1 MSVDERAKDPRSL
14 RRELA
19 RRRLAEQGLASTP
32 RPSGP
37 PASTPPSAP
46 TPVSAATS
54 ASAPGSTSAPVGAG
68 GTSARGDR
76 PLSAGQ
82 RRMWSLQNLD
92 PCTTGYNVRLALD
105 LTGPVRADALR
116 AAAEAVVARHDV
128 LRTTYR
134 MDGAGQVVQVVHP
147 ALAPVVDQRDLTDL
161 PAGERSA
168 RAGELCAALAATPF
182 DLSADSPLRLGLFTT
197 GPQALTLI
205 VVAHHIAWDDSTT
218 AIFFGELVA
227 FLRDRCAVLP
237 AAPQFADV
245 ALRPVTEDP
254 AAGLAF
260 WRGVLDPPP
269 EPLVLPE
276 LTAADRGA
284 GGVDQTRV
292 LGAGLAAR
300 FREAAREHRAS
311 TFMILTAAVAVLL
324 RRYGGARDVVIGV
337 PVVNRDVDGGAE
349 VVGYLGNTIPLRLRL
364 DDADTFAA
372 VVAQARRVCLAAY
385 AHQDVDLDDIGRAAD
400 PERARGDAAL
410 FGVVLSLRASMLEP
424 FRAAGISARRRHVPG
439 DDARFDLTLAV
450 EIDGDTVTV
459 EANHPSTG
467 PARALV
473 ARLLGHLD
481 RLLDVVLA
489 RPDVALRDIELLGD
503 TERDQLLVAWN
514 DTAAVPAPQLLPERF
529 AAQAAAT
536 PDAPAVLADGERL
549 TYRQLDRRANRLA
562 RLLVEHG
569 AGPESVVALG
579 IPCSADMVVAV
590 LAVARAGAS
599 YVPVDPDY
607 PPDRVRLMLTDSRP
621 VLLLTTAAGQG
632 ALPAVDGLR
641 AVLLDAADTLA
652 RLGALPDHDLTDAE
666 LVAPLHPEHPAYVI
680 YTSGST
686 GVPKGV
692 VVAHR
697 ALANHLDWAV
707 ARFPGLAGHTLMHS
721 SISFDFSVTP
731 LLATLT
737 CGGAVELCAD
747 SPDAI
752 ARAAGAATFLKIT
765 PSHLPLLASVRFAD
779 DGPRTLVIAGE
790 ELRGEALD
798 QWKWR
803 RPADDRFAVIN
814 EYGPT
819 ETTVGALLHPVDAA
833 PDGTGTVGAVPVGS
847 PVANTT
853 CHVLDE
859 NLRLAPLGVPG
870 ELYIGGA
877 QLARGYLN
885 RPGLS
890 ASRFVADPY
899 GPPGARLYR
908 TGDLMRRLPS
918 GALQFLGR
926 VDDQV
931 KIRGHRVELGEI
943 ESVLLAAPGVAQA
956 TVAARTDGPGGRYLA
971 AYLVLADGAQ
981 PDAAALRAHAAATL
995 PDHMVPATLTFLPA
1009 LPLSPSGKVDRRA
1022 LPAPRFGAD
1031 PAAASPARPP
1041 ASGAE
1046 TTLAALFA
1054 DILGV
1059 ESVRLDTSF
1068 FELGGDSILAIRLVS
1083 RARREGLLFTP
1094 REVFAHRTVESLA
1107 AAATTVVT
1115 DADGGPTAAPGDADG
1130 VGPVELT
1137 PIMRAF
1143 AERGPLADEHRM
1155 SVVVELPA
1163 APAAAA
1169 LERAL
1174 QAVLDRH
1181 DALRARLDRAAAPPA
1196 LTFGPV
1202 GSVPAASVLRR
1213 VTTDGP
1219 VSADR
1224 VEDEL
1229 AAAASRLAP
1238 ADGRLLQAVLLDAGP
1253 ARPARLLLVAHHLV
1267 VDGVSWRII
1276 VEDLAGACQDAAADR
1291 EPALAPVPT
1300 SFRTWARGLARAA
1313 AARSAETARWR
1324 ELLDGPDG
1332 LLGRRRADPARDT
1345 WSTVRTHTVRL
1356 APDVAEPLLTSVP
1369 AAFFAGVD
1377 DVLLAGLALALGSW
1391 PAAPEDAGRC
1401 ALVLLE
1407 GHGRQEAA
1415 VAGSDLA
1422 RTVGWFTSQHPVRL
1436 DTRGVDLDDALAG
1449 GPAAG
1454 TVIKRVKEHLRSLPD
1469 HGIGYGM
1476 LRHLDPDSAAQLAA
1490 RPVPQIG
1497 FNYLGRFEP
1506 SGGAGWRVAADGVGA
1521 AYGPGMP
1528 LPAGLVVNAVTEDT
1542 PEGPRLVAHWMYA
1555 EGLFDAA
1562 PVADLA
1568 ARWCAALEAL
1578 VRHAAGAGAGGR
1590 TPSDL
1595 SLVSVDQNQLDA
1607 LEAMWRTT

>member
-1 MSVDERAKDPRSL
+1 MSIDERAKDPRAL

-19 RRRLAEQGLASTP
+19 RRRLAEQGLASAP
-32 RPSGP
+32 VPNR
-37 PASTPPSAP
+37 ASASASA
-46 TPVSAATS
+46 SAAAAAPDS
-54 ASAPGSTSAPVGAG
+54 ASAPGSAG
-68 GTSARGDR
+68 GTSAGGTSAGGTSTRGDR

-82 RRMWSLQNLD
+82 RRMWSLQHLD
-92 PCTTGYNVRLALD
+92 PSTTGYNVRLALD

-147 ALAPVVDQRDLTDL
+147 VLAPVVDQRDLTDL
-161 PAGERSA
+161 PAGERST

-182 DLSADSPLRLGLFTT
+182 DLSTDSPLRLGLFTT

-227 FLRDRCAVLP
+227 LLPEPSVVLP

-245 ALRPVTEDP
+245 ALRPATEDP

-260 WRGVLDPPP
+260 WRDVLTPLP

-276 LTAADRGA
+276 LTAADRGS
-284 GGVDQTRV
+284 GGVDQTRM
-292 LGAGLAAR
+292 LGAGMAAR
-300 FREAAREHRAS
+300 LRDAAREHRAS

-364 DDADTFAA
+364 ADADTFAA

-385 AHQDVDLDDIGRAAD
+385 VHQDVDLDDIARAAD

-410 FGVVLSLRASMLEP
+410 FGIVLSLRASMLEP
-424 FRAAGISARRRHVPG
+424 FRAVGLTARRRHVPG

-459 EANHPSTG
+459 EANHPSTD

-481 RLLDVVLA
+481 RLLDLVLA
-489 RPDVALRDIELLGD
+489 RPDVVLRDVELLSD

-529 AAQAAAT
+529 AAQATAT
-536 PDAPAVLADGERL
+536 PDAPAVLADGELL

-579 IPCSADMVVAV
+579 IPRCADMVVAV
-590 LAVARAGAS
+590 LAVAKAGAS

-632 ALPAVDGLR
+632 ALPAVDDLR
-641 AVLLDAADTLA
+641 AVLLDAPDTRA
-652 RLGALPDHDLTDAE
+652 RLGALPDGDLTDADR
-666 LVAPLHPEHPAYVI
+666 VTPLLPEHPAYVI

-752 ARAAGAATFLKIT
+752 AQAAGAATFLKIT
-765 PSHLPLLASVRFAD
+765 PSHLPLLSSVRFAD
-779 DGPRTLVIAGE
+779 EGPRTLVIAGE

-798 QWKWR
+798 QWQ
-803 RPADDRFAVIN
+803 RPLDDRFAVIN

-833 PDGTGTVGAVPVGS
+833 SEDAASEGAASEGAAAVGVVGVGGAVGVVGAVPVGS

-859 NLRLAPLGVPG
+859 NLRLTPLGVPG

-890 ASRFVADPY
+890 ACRFVADPY

-931 KIRGHRVELGEI
+931 KIRGYRVELGEI
-943 ESVLLAAPGVAQA
+943 ESVLLAVPGVAQA

-981 PDAAALRAHAAATL
+981 PDAAALRAHGAAVL

-1031 PAAASPARPP
+1031 
-1041 ASGAE
+1041 
-1046 TTLAALFA
+1046 
-1054 DILGV
+1054 
-1059 ESVRLDTSF
+1059 
-1068 FELGGDSILAIRLVS
+1068 
-1083 RARREGLLFTP
+1083 
-1094 REVFAHRTVESLA
+1094 
-1107 AAATTVVT
+1107 
-1115 DADGGPTAAPGDADG
+1115 
-1130 VGPVELT
+1130 
-1137 PIMRAF
+1137 
-1143 AERGPLADEHRM
+1143 
-1155 SVVVELPA
+1155 
-1163 APAAAA
+1163 
-1169 LERAL
+1169 
-1174 QAVLDRH
+1174 
-1181 DALRARLDRAAAPPA
+1181 
-1196 LTFGPV
+1196 
-1202 GSVPAASVLRR
+1202 
-1213 VTTDGP
+1213 
-1219 VSADR
+1219 
-1224 VEDEL
+1224 
-1229 AAAASRLAP
+1229 
-1238 ADGRLLQAVLLDAGP
+1238 
-1253 ARPARLLLVAHHLV
+1253 
-1267 VDGVSWRII
+1267 
-1276 VEDLAGACQDAAADR
+1276 
-1291 EPALAPVPT
+1291 
-1300 SFRTWARGLARAA
+1300 
-1313 AARSAETARWR
+1313 
-1324 ELLDGPDG
+1324 
-1332 LLGRRRADPARDT
+1332 
-1345 WSTVRTHTVRL
+1345 
-1356 APDVAEPLLTSVP
+1356 
-1369 AAFFAGVD
+1369 
-1377 DVLLAGLALALGSW
+1377 
-1391 PAAPEDAGRC
+1391 
-1401 ALVLLE
+1401 
-1407 GHGRQEAA
+1407 
-1415 VAGSDLA
+1415 
-1422 RTVGWFTSQHPVRL
+1422 
-1436 DTRGVDLDDALAG
+1436 
-1449 GPAAG
+1449 
-1454 TVIKRVKEHLRSLPD
+1454 
-1469 HGIGYGM
+1469 
-1476 LRHLDPDSAAQLAA
+1476 
-1490 RPVPQIG
+1490 
-1497 FNYLGRFEP
+1497 
-1506 SGGAGWRVAADGVGA
+1506 
-1521 AYGPGMP
+1521 
-1528 LPAGLVVNAVTEDT
+1528 
-1542 PEGPRLVAHWMYA
+1542 
-1555 EGLFDAA
+1555 
-1562 PVADLA
+1562 
-1568 ARWCAALEAL
+1568 
-1578 VRHAAGAGAGGR
+1578 
-1590 TPSDL
+1590 
-1595 SLVSVDQNQLDA
+1595 
-1607 LEAMWRTT
+1607 